1 MEDKKREELMREL
14 SSQLRTCL
22 PLIEEERQ
30 TFIRAEHGRLQ
41 AVMGKEYWD
50 REKEAPAFFHGEPT
64 EDAQLESLVE
74 RDPYAISLEELVQ
87 LSEMEKRVERLGYL
101 QLSGV
106 FHMYPED
113 KERLRLLFHLYR
125 RLTHGNVC
133 GLPEIKQLEEGHD
146 FYIRQKTESAVRVI
160 R

>member
-1 MEDKKREELMREL
+1 MEDKKQEDFTREWKR
-14 SSQLRTCL
+14 QLRTCL
-22 PLIEEERQ
+22 PLVEEERQ

-74 RDPYAISLEELVQ
+74 RDPYDISLEELVQ
-87 LSEMEKRVERLGYL
+87 LSEMEKRVERLGTYSYL
-101 QLSGV
+101 AF

>member
-30 TFIRAEHGRLQ
+30 AFIRAEHGRLQ

-74 RDPYAISLEELVQ
+74 RDPYDISLEELV
-87 LSEMEKRVERLGYL
+87 
-101 QLSGV
+101 
-106 FHMYPED
+106 
-113 KERLRLLFHLYR
+113 
-125 RLTHGNVC
+125 
-133 GLPEIKQLEEGHD
+133 
-146 FYIRQKTESAVRVI
+146 
-160 R
+160 